1 MSNVHMT
8 VEDMEEYIK
17 DIPKQVRKEKTF
29 LNKAKKFR
37 GATLRV
43 AGYWAGFI
51 VKESIA
57 EFKKGYEDV
66 E

>member
-8 VEDMEEYIK
+8 VEEMEQYIR
-17 DIPKQVRKEKTF
+17 DVPEQVKKEKTF
-29 LNKAKKFR
+29 LNKARKVR

-43 AGYWAGFI
+43 MGYWTGFI